1 MIATQDT
8 LSHPRQESRTTTS
21 GWSSTTGWCSAPAGT
36 TTSRG
41 ANLARASRSS
51 SGNEKAPHR
60 WTGVRRER
68 QSPRRVLRPN
78 AHRPWPLPDG
88 QLSGQAQPVTPCL

>member
-36 TTSRG
+36 LTSRG
-41 ANLARASRSS
+41 ANLARASNSS
-51 SGNEKAPHR
+51 SGNEKAPQR
-60 WTGVRRER
+60 WADVRRER
-68 QSPRRVLRPN
+68 QSPPRATPQRPS
-78 AHRPWPLPDG
+78 ALALAKRTTLVR
-88 QLSGQAQPVTPCL
+88 LSL